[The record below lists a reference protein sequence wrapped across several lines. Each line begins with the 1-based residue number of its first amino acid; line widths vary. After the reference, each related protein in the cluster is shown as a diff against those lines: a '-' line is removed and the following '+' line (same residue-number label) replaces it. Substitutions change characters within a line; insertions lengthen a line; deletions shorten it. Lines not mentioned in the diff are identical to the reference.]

1 MSRYNIVR
9 ESDYADDSTANAN
22 ITPFPIPLVPLCL
35 GAFRIKSS
43 RYFYTD
49 TGSWLYARQSIHQMG
64 ANMLRNNIDAITNR
78 QDALYNL
85 LDAALGGIER
95 SVTGTGTS
103 ADPFI
108 YDRPIPQVKTRNSF
122 FADVSFEEGI
132 LVNSYLTRVKTK
144 ATDDDLYAIFTGD
157 TAGSSVEGMRVT
169 YDQLED
175 ALTKLQTIIDNM
187 ESGGG
192 PTFEQIA
199 EIIALLG
206 I

>member
-1 MSRYNIVR
+1 MTLNIIRPESMPARPYPDELYNFSITAIPALQYGIWLKSQPYYWL
-9 ESDYADDSTANAN
+9 SDDDTLKARSVLSEVGAALLMPIG
-22 ITPFPIPLVPLCL
+22 ITLHN
-35 GAFRIKSS
+35 
-43 RYFYTD
+43 D
-49 TGSWLYARQSIHQMG
+49 M
-64 ANMLRNNIDAITNR
+64 M
-78 QDALYNL
+78 ALYNL

-122 FADVSFEEGI
+122 FTDVSFEEGM
-132 LVNSYLTRVKTK
+132 LVSAYLTRVKTK

-169 YDQLED
+169 YNQLED
-175 ALTKLQTIIDNM
+175 AITLLQAIIDAM
-187 ESGGG
+187 PEGG
-192 PTFEQIA
+192 PSAEQIA

-206 I
+206 V